1 MNDAVSIHHQHI
13 QRLGIE
19 VFQIV
24 IAGSPEIKKSS
35 EIKIVFPYHS
45 LNTVFKDIDDI
56 RSRILYQNQK
66 SNEKNGNQHD
76 PNAEYEKYTTMK
88 LTFNKVFD

>member
-45 LNTVFKDIDDI
+45 LNTVFKDTDSIK
-56 RSRILYQNQK
+56 SRIFYQNQK
-66 SNEKNGNQHD
+66 INKKNGNHDD
-76 PNAEYEKYTTMK
+76 PNAEYEKYSTMK
-88 LTFNKVFD
+88 LFFNKIFN